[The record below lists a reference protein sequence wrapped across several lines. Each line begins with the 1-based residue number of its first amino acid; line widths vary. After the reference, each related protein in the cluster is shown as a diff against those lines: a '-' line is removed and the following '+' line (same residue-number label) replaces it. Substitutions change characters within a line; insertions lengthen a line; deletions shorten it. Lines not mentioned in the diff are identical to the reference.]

1 MSRIVLALLV
11 SLGLTGIAKAETYPA
26 RPITVIVPFGA
37 GGPIDRLARLLT
49 ESMRTTLGQPIV
61 VENVTGASGLI
72 GVGRVVRAAPDG
84 YTLGIGNWPSHVLAE
99 AALSPP
105 FNTLK
110 DLEPVAL
117 LPSNPYVIIARKD
130 FPAKTASE
138 LIAWLKKNPGKATL
152 GTAGPGSGQH
162 LAGLY
167 FQNVT
172 KTDLQFVPYRGGAS
186 DIVRDLIAGH
196 IDLAFEQA
204 ITALPYL
211 QSGSVTAYAVTSPSR
226 IAAAANIPTADEAGA
241 SGLHILIWNGMWVPK
256 GTQKPIIEKLT
267 GAAMAAMADPSV
279 RARLVEW
286 TQEIPPVDQ
295 QNASALGARHKADA
309 EKWWPLV
316 KAATPK

>member
-110 DLEPVAL
+110 DLQPVAL
-117 LPSNPYVIIARKD
+117 LPSNPYIMIARKD
-130 FPAKTASE
+130 FPAKTPS
-138 LIAWLKKNPGKATL
+138 
-152 GTAGPGSGQH
+152 
-162 LAGLY
+162 
-167 FQNVT
+167 
-172 KTDLQFVPYRGGAS
+172 DLS
-186 DIVRDLIAGH
+186 
-196 IDLAFEQA
+196 
-204 ITALPYL
+204 
-211 QSGSVTAYAVTSPSR
+211 
-226 IAAAANIPTADEAGA
+226 
-241 SGLHILIWNGMWVPK
+241 
-256 GTQKPIIEKLT
+256 T
-267 GAAMAAMADPSV
+267 G
-279 RARLVEW
+279 
-286 TQEIPPVDQ
+286 
-295 QNASALGARHKADA
+295 
-309 EKWWPLV
+309 
-316 KAATPK
+316 